1 LVLKTRRGAAA
12 VFEFLKRVFA
22 NEQTSSRSQ
31 ANDRLRVVLTHDR
44 IGSSGQLMETLQK
57 EIIELIARHIEIEG
71 IPEVNLIQ
79 EGRHTALDISI
90 PLKGR

>member
-1 LVLKTRRGAAA
+1 M
-12 VFEFLKRVFA
+12 FDFLKRVFA
-22 NEQTSSRSQ
+22 DDKPSSRSR

-44 IGSSGQLMETLQK
+44 IGSSSQLMETLQE
-57 EIIELIARHIEIEG
+57 EIIALIASHIEIDG
-71 IPEVNLIQ
+71 TPEVHFIT

>member
-1 LVLKTRRGAAA
+1 
-12 VFEFLKRVFA
+12 VFDFLKKVFS
-22 NEQTSSRSQ
+22 NDETSSRSR

-44 IGSSGQLMETLQK
+44 IGSSSQLMETLQE
-57 EIIELIARHIEIEG
+57 EIIALIARHIEIEG
-71 IPEVNLIQ
+71 TPEVHFIT

>member
-1 LVLKTRRGAAA
+1 M
-12 VFEFLKRVFA
+12 FDFMKRIFA
-22 NEQTSSRSQ
+22 NEQTSSRSR

-44 IGSSGQLMETLQK
+44 IGSSSQLMETLQE
-57 EIIELIARHIEIEG
+57 EIIALIARHIEIEG
-71 IPEVNLIQ
+71 IPEVNLIT

>member
-1 LVLKTRRGAAA
+1 M
-12 VFEFLKRVFA
+12 FDFLKRVFA
-22 NEQTSSRSQ
+22 DDKTSSRSR

-44 IGSSGQLMETLQK
+44 IGSSSQLMETLQE
-57 EIIELIARHIEIEG
+57 EIIALIASHIEIDG
-71 IPEVNLIQ
+71 TPEVHFIT

>member
-1 LVLKTRRGAAA
+1 M
-12 VFEFLKRVFA
+12 FNFLKKILTD
-22 NEQTSSRSQ
+22 EKTSSRSQ

-44 IGSSGQLMETLQK
+44 IGSSSQLMETLQE
-57 EIIELIARHIEIEG
+57 EIIALIAKHIEIDG
-71 IPEVNLIQ
+71 TPEVHFIT

>member
-1 LVLKTRRGAAA
+1 M
-12 VFEFLKRVFA
+12 FNFLKRIFA
-22 NEQTSSRSQ
+22 DEKKSSRSR

-44 IGSSGQLMETLQK
+44 IGSSSQLMETLQE
-57 EIIELIARHIEIEG
+57 EIIALIAKHIEIDG
-71 IPEVNLIQ
+71 TPEVHFIT